1 MTDLWGPL
9 RQAATA
15 CRGTH
20 SRVQHMKI
28 CDDASL
34 SYFRRIF
41 WKSLFRHF
49 PDSLDFGFGGSYP
62 WAGTYWGH
70 QTVDMTITSD
80 ICQNCDDASPRFCF
94 ETKLYIRL
102 LISFIND
109 EGSTGPPT
117 AWPNQAIVAFDRPYP
132 GVQYICDDAS
142 PRFFVRLDSIW
153 GFCVFGANWE
163 GHVGSPTAWKNKL
176 PRPVAVLIPGYNICK
191 IYDDAMLSYFRRI
204 FWKSLFWPFPD
215 SLDVGFGGVK
225 NSGPN
230 GDTGHGL
237 SILFLDTHSISFI
250 NGVPQTPYAKSAMTQ
265 VLVILGGGTCG
276 VPYGLEN

>member
-1 MTDLWGPL
+1 MTQVLDLLWGSIQYEDFCVFGVNWDGPVGSP
-9 RQAATA
+9 TA
-15 CRGTH
+15 WKNKRPRPVAVLIPGYNI
-20 SRVQHMKI
+20 SKI

-49 PDSLDFGFGGSYP
+49 PDSLDVGFGGSYP
-62 WAGTYWGH
+62 RPLRPAGTWWGH

-132 GVQYICDDAS
+132 GVQYIQ
-142 PRFFVRLDSIW
+142 
-153 GFCVFGANWE
+153 
-163 GHVGSPTAWKNKL
+163 KL
-176 PRPVAVLIPGYNICK
+176 RW
-191 IYDDAMLSYFRRI
+191 R
-204 FWKSLFWPFPD
+204 KS
-215 SLDVGFGGVK
+215 
-225 NSGPN
+225 
-230 GDTGHGL
+230 
-237 SILFLDTHSISFI
+237 
-250 NGVPQTPYAKSAMTQ
+250 
-265 VLVILGGGTCG
+265 
-276 VPYGLEN
+276 